1 MSFIEDISSKINIIH
16 KRSARMM
23 GELAQ
28 LVRALDLDLEV
39 TSSNLVLSTKANN
52 ISFASSMKFIK
63 PRRD

>member
-1 MSFIEDISSKINIIH
+1 
-16 KRSARMM
+16 MM